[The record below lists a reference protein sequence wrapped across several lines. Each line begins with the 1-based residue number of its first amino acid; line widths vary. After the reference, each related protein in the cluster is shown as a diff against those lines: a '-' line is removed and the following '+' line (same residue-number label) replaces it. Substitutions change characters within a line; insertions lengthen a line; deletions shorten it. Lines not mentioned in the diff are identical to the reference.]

1 MIKTLVKMESCLI
14 MPKMWTTSA
23 IDSQSIT
30 SNQNVPID
38 EI

>member
-23 IDSQSIT
+23 KTHLLLLAQII
-30 SNQNVPID
+30 IALFC
-38 EI
+38 